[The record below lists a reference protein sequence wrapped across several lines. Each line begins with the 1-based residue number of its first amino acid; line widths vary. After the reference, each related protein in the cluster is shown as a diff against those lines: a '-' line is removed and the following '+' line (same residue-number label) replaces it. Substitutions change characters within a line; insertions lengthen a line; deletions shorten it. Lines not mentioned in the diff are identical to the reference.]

1 MKTLEIFDPAM
12 CCSTGVCGVD
22 VDPALVQCQADLL
35 WLAEQGVRV
44 DRHNLSQ
51 NPQAFTANPLV
62 IKELEAGM
70 ECLPLTLIDGR
81 IIARGAYLSRAELT
95 EHLGLTATE
104 TPVNPNPFRVQVSSE
119 GCCKPGSGCC

>member
-1 MKTLEIFDPAM
+1 MKKLEIFDPAM
-12 CCSTGVCGVD
+12 CCSTGVCGVE
-22 VDPALVQCQADLL
+22 VDPVLVQCNADLL

-51 NPQAFTANPLV
+51 NPQAFTANPTVL
-62 IKELEAGM
+62 KAMEAGM

-81 IIARGAYLSRAELT
+81 IVARGTYLSRAELA
-95 EHLGLTATE
+95 EQLGLTATE
-104 TPVNPNPFRVQVSSE
+104 TLPNPNPFRVQVSGE